1 MKNNTLLIDSSVVPT
16 ELTFSPN
23 FNVSAPFID
32 IHLDEGRENKVA
44 IRTLESDI
52 TYRKLFENV
61 NRAGNALKNLEIEKG
76 DRVLMVIKDSPE
88 FFYVFWGAI
97 KAGYIPVPIS
107 TLLRAKDYTFIIE
120 DSDCAVAIYSPE
132 YAKKFETAL
141 IATKNSPE
149 FNICT
154 EGNKGSLVSLMSSSK
169 GTLMAYPSK
178 ADDDC
183 FWLYTS
189 GSTGTPKGAVHAHK
203 DMVITSQYYGVETL
217 GITAEDV
224 HYSAAKLFFAYGL
237 GNAMSFPLWTGGQA
251 VLYSGRPTP
260 KTVYETIKT
269 FNPSI
274 FYGVPTLYGAQ
285 LHALNKD
292 IKIFSSLRLCVSAG
306 EPLPEIIFKKWKEK
320 TGLTIL
326 DGIGTTETL
335 HIFISNR
342 LNVLK
347 PGTSG
352 KLVPGYQAK
361 IVDKFNNTLG
371 VNKIGDLM
379 IKGESIISRY
389 WKLPKRSSESLIDG
403 WIRTGDSYFIDEDSF
418 FVCYG
423 RSDDML
429 KVGGIWVSPVEI
441 EAQLISH
448 EKVLEAAIVGRHD
461 KDRLIKPEAYVVL
474 KDPNSYS
481 KFLTE
486 ELREYC
492 KRNLAPYKYPRWFNF
507 VKELPK
513 TSTGKIQRFR
523 LRE

>member
-1 MKNNTLLIDSSVVPT
+1 MEDNTLLIDSSVVPT
-16 ELTFSPN
+16 ELTFSPI
-23 FNVSAPFID
+23 FNVSVPFID
-32 IHLDEGRENKVA
+32 IHIEEGRIDKVA

-52 TYRKLFENV
+52 TYGELFENV
-61 NRAGNALKNLEIEKG
+61 NRAGNALKNLNIEKG
-76 DRVLMVIKDSPE
+76 DRVVIVIKDSPE

-107 TLLRAKDYTFIIE
+107 TLLRTKDYTFIIE
-120 DSDCAVAIYSPE
+120 DSDCSVAIYSPE
-132 YAKKFETAL
+132 YADEFENAF
-141 IATKNSPE
+141 IATKTSPE
-149 FNICT
+149 FHICT
-154 EGNKGSLVSLMSSSK
+154 EGEKGSLVSFMASSS
-169 GTLMAYPSK
+169 GDLVAHPST
-178 ADDDC
+178 AEDDC

-217 GITAEDV
+217 GITAKDV

-251 VLYSGRPTP
+251 VLHSGRPTP
-260 KTVYETIKT
+260 EIVHETIET
-269 FNPSI
+269 FKPSI

-285 LHALNKD
+285 LQSLNKD
-292 IKIFSSLRLCVSAG
+292 IKIFPSLRLCVSAG
-306 EPLPEIIFKKWKEK
+306 EPLPEIIFKRWKEK

-335 HIFISNR
+335 HIFISNH
-342 LNVLK
+342 LDEVK

-361 IVDKFNNTLG
+361 IVDKSNNILG
-371 VNKIGDLM
+371 VNEIGELM

-389 WKLPKRSSESLIDG
+389 WNLPDRSSESLIDG
-403 WIRTGDSYFIDEDSF
+403 WMRTGDSYSIDEDGF

-448 EKVLEAAIVGRHD
+448 EKVLEAAIVGKHD
-461 KDRLIKPEAYVVL
+461 KDRLIKPEAYIVL

-481 KFLTE
+481 KLLAE

-492 KRNLAPYKYPRWFNF
+492 KNNLAPYKYPRWFNF
-507 VKELPK
+507 VEELPK
-513 TSTGKIQRFR
+513 TSTGKIQRFK
-523 LRE
+523 LRD

>member
-1 MKNNTLLIDSSVVPT
+1 MRDNTLLIDSSAVPT
-16 ELTFSPN
+16 ELAFSPS
-23 FNVSAPFID
+23 FNVSVPFID

-52 TYRKLFENV
+52 TYRELFESV
-61 NRAGNALKNLEIEKG
+61 NRAGNSLKSLEIEKG

-107 TLLRAKDYTFIIE
+107 TLLRAKDYIFIIE

-132 YAKKFETAL
+132 YAKEFETAL
-141 IATKNSPE
+141 MATKKGPE

-154 EGNKGSLVSLMSSSK
+154 EGNKGSLVSLMNSSK
-169 GTLMAYPSK
+169 GNLMAHPAT

-217 GITAEDV
+217 GITSEDI

-260 KTVYETIKT
+260 EIVHETIKT

-285 LHALNKD
+285 LHALNKN
-292 IKIFSSLRLCVSAG
+292 IKMFPSLRLCVSAG

-342 LNVLK
+342 LDTLK

-352 KLVPGYQAK
+352 KLVPGYQGK

-371 VNKIGDLM
+371 VNEIGDLM

-389 WKLPKRSSESLIDG
+389 WKLPNRSLESLIDG
-403 WIRTGDSYFIDEDSF
+403 WIRTGDSYSIDEDGF

-448 EKVLEAAIVGRHD
+448 EKVLEAAIVGKHD
-461 KDRLIKPEAYVVL
+461 KDRLIKPEAYIVL

-481 KFLTE
+481 KLLAE

-492 KRNLAPYKYPRWFNF
+492 KNNLAPYKYPRWFNF
-507 VKELPK
+507 VEELPK
-513 TSTGKIQRFR
+513 TSTGKIQRFK
-523 LRE
+523 LRD